1 MYANP
6 KEEITKIKKIDYD
19 AIYKKR
25 VEYIQKY
32 RITGEDKKHQSI
44 LNKLQKIADTKSY
57 DMIED
62 AVDAFIEGASIGEIS
77 KSIRASAEKGISV
90 QPLKQFR
97 LAEMFEELKLSAEA
111 FKSKTGSKPKIF
123 LATMGPLKQFK
134 ARADFSRAFFEVGG
148 FEIIYPNGFNSTDDA
163 VKAAIDSKAQ
173 AVVICSTDDTYL
185 ELVPPIVKGIK
196 EKSKDTVVILAGYP
210 KDQIEEHKKSGVD
223 DFIYLGADAHQIL
236 GNLLERILSNA

>member
-77 KSIRASAEKGISV
+77 KSIR
-90 QPLKQFR
+90 F
-97 LAEMFEELKLSAEA
+97 
-111 FKSKTGSKPKIF
+111 
-123 LATMGPLKQFK
+123 
-134 ARADFSRAFFEVGG
+134 
-148 FEIIYPNGFNSTDDA
+148 
-163 VKAAIDSKAQ
+163 
-173 AVVICSTDDTYL
+173 C
-185 ELVPPIVKGIK
+185 
-196 EKSKDTVVILAGYP
+196 
-210 KDQIEEHKKSGVD
+210 
-223 DFIYLGADAHQIL
+223 
-236 GNLLERILSNA
+236 